1 MATTLSSP
9 GELSRESDQSFVA
22 QVPAPI
28 GAAII
33 GPTVKGK
40 VGIPKVV
47 TTYSEYSTYFGTTFT
62 SGSDQYTY
70 LTSISAFNYF
80 QNGGTSL
87 LVTRVAS
94 GSFTS
99 ATSSFVSASGHATGT
114 TTNVFDIEIMSD
126 GALQNSTGPLNS
138 NGTLDSGS
146 VDNLRWE
153 IASPNTSSGTFT
165 LLVRRGDDSANIK
178 TVVEQWN
185 NLSLDPKATNY
196 IARVIGDQIQA
207 VATDGSSTYL
217 QITGSY
223 PNNSKYIRI
232 KNVNIKTP
240 DYFDNSGNA
249 KLQYTSSIP
258 LATSGTMGGA
268 SGVFAVGT
276 ANYYEN
282 ISDTNI
288 QGLLASNYAT
298 SIALLANQDD
308 FQYNII
314 TAPGLIDS
322 NASHSVQLTTLI
334 NNTTNRGDAIVV
346 MDTVN
351 YGATVSSVVSKALTR
366 DSSYTATYW
375 PWLQTNDPNTGNTV
389 WVPASTLIPGAYA
402 ANDIQGEPWFAPA
415 GVNRG
420 GLTGVVRAE
429 RKLTQGDRDT
439 LYQGKINPIATFP
452 GTGVT
457 IFGQKTLQTKASAL
471 DRVNVR
477 RLLITLKAFIGT
489 VGKSLIFEQNTIATR
504 NSFLAQVNPYLAS
517 VQQRSGLY
525 AFKVIMD
532 DSNNTPDTID
542 RNQLMGAIYLQPT
555 KTSEFVYLDF
565 NIMPSGISFS

>member
-70 LTSISAFNYF
+70 FTSISAFNYF

-94 GSFTS
+94 GSFTP

-165 LLVRRGDDSANIK
+165 LLIRRGDDSTNVK

-196 IARVIGDQIQA
+196 IARTIGDQIQA

-249 KLQYTSSIP
+249 KLQWTGSIP
-258 LATSGTMGGA
+258 LATSGTFGA
-268 SGVFAVGT
+268 GTGVFAVGT

-282 ISDTNI
+282 ISDTNM

-314 TAPGLIDS
+314 TAPGLIDDGTNS
-322 NASHSVQLTTLI
+322 ATQLTTLI

-346 MDTVN
+346 IDTKY
-351 YGATVSSVVSKALTR
+351 YGATVSGVVSKALTR

-375 PWLQTNDPNTGNTV
+375 PWVQTNDPNTGNTV
-389 WVPASTLIPGAYA
+389 WVPASTLIPGVYA

-429 RKLTQGDRDT
+429 RKLSQGDRDT
-439 LYQGKINPIATFP
+439 LYQGKVNPIATFP

-525 AFKVIMD
+525 AFKVVMD
-532 DSNNTPDTID
+532 DTNNTPDTID

-555 KTSEFVYLDF
+555 KTSEFIYLDF
-565 NIMPSGISFS
+565 NIMPTGVTIF